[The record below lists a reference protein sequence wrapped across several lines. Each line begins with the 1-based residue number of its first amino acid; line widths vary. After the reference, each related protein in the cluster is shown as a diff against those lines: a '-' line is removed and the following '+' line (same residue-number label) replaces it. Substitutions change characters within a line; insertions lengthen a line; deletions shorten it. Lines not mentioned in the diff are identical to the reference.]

1 MTSKP
6 ITTSKTVKLK
16 NIVPDL
22 IVTPLANKIANKTQ
36 VTSHT
41 VQVSKAEVIKKLE
54 FMNRV
59 VARTEVK
66 KREAKPT
73 IEAALAVLVEALIN
87 GDELHIPPLGKLWVV
102 KSKDIDSGAKVL
114 TLKLRTMKEGA
125 GLGAIFTE
133 HNIG

>member
-66 KREAKPT
+66 
-73 IEAALAVLVEALIN
+73 N
-87 GDELHIPPLGKLWVV
+87 GKQSLQ
-102 KSKDIDSGAKVL
+102 
-114 TLKLRTMKEGA
+114 LKLLLPFWLRR
-125 GLGAIFTE
+125 
-133 HNIG
+133 